1 MLTVELRKW
10 SVDCEPDLTAEAYA
24 LMDTGG
30 AEQCGCEECFNF
42 AAVRHLIY
50 TPALLDL
57 FDCMGIDPLL
67 EADVEREACVAAGR
81 HGYRARFYLVGAIA
95 SGPATTIARCGR
107 ELARSLEDTGE
118 EIAVGFSVAP
128 EDTPDAFLGLP
139 TVCMEVAVVAPWISN
154 APEPA

>member
-30 AEQCGCEECFNF
+30 AERCGCEECFNF

-50 TPALLDL
+50 PSALLEL
-57 FDCMGIDPLL
+57 FDCMGIDPQL
-67 EADVEREACVAAGR
+67 EADVEHEACVADGR

-95 SGPATTIARCGR
+95 SGPTTTVARCGR
-107 ELARSLEDTGE
+107 DLARSLEATGE
-118 EIAVGFSVAP
+118 EISVGFSVAP
-128 EDTPDAFLGLP
+128 EDAPDASLGLP
-139 TVCMEVAVVAPWISN
+139 TVCMEVAVLAPWISN
-154 APEPA
+154 APEPH